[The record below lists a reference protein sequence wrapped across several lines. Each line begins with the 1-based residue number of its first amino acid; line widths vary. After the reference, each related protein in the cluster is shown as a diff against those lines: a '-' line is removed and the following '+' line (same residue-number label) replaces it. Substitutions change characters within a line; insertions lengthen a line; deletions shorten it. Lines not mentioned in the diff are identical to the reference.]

1 MEKFLVMT
9 GRNLKNYFRS
19 KGAIFFSLLS
29 MLIVI
34 CLMVFFLGDMQVES
48 IVEILDQ
55 FPGRDRMADEKNAE
69 LLILSWTCA
78 GIISINAVTVTL
90 SVYSTMIKDRTTGKL
105 NSIYT
110 APIGRMAIAASYV
123 ASAWTA
129 SVLVCGLTLIITEV
143 YGVIKGLDP
152 FTFGVHMQLIGMIM
166 VNSFTYATVV
176 YFFAVISKTESAWSG
191 LGTVVGTLVGFLGG
205 IYIPIGSLSE
215 SIGNV
220 MKCTPVIYGTAMF
233 RSVMAKGIIDTTFA
247 DLPDEVTAGYRA
259 VMGIDLELFGRE
271 VSVME
276 EGILIL
282 IFGAVFL
289 VIGAGMLK
297 YGKKSDR

>member
-1 MEKFLVMT
+1 MEKLLVMT

-48 IVEILDQ
+48 IVEILNQ
-55 FPGRDRMADEKNAE
+55 FPGRDGIADEKNAE
-69 LLILSWTCA
+69 LLVLSWTCA

-90 SVYSTMIKDRTTGKL
+90 SVYSTMIKDRATGKL

-129 SVLVCGLTLIITEV
+129 SVLVCGLTLIITEI
-143 YGVIKGLDP
+143 YGVIKGLEP

-166 VNSFTYATVV
+166 VNSFTYATVM
-176 YFFAVISKTESAWSG
+176 YFLAVISKTESAWSG

-233 RSVMAKGIIDTTFA
+233 RSVMSKGIIDTTFT

>member
-271 VSVME
+271 VNVME

-289 VIGAGMLK
+289 VIGTGMLK
-297 YGKKSDR
+297 YGKKTDR

>member
-29 MLIVI
+29 MLVVI
-34 CLMVFFLGDMQVES
+34 CLMVFFLGDMNVES
-48 IVEILDQ
+48 IVDILDQ
-55 FPGRDRMADEKNAE
+55 FPGRDKIADEKNAE
-69 LLILSWTCA
+69 LLVLSWTCA

-90 SVYSTMIKDRTTGKL
+90 AVYSTMIKDKATGKL

-110 APIGRMAIAASYV
+110 APISRMTIAASYV

-129 SVLVCGLTLIITEV
+129 SVLVCGLTLILTEV
-143 YGVIKGLDP
+143 YGVIKGLEP

-166 VNSFTYATVV
+166 INSFTYAAVM
-176 YFFAVISKTESAWSG
+176 YFLAVISKTESAWSG

-215 SIGNV
+215 TIGNV

-233 RSVMAKGIIDTTFA
+233 RSVMSKGIIDTIFTG
-247 DLPDEVTAGYRA
+247 LPDEVAVEYRA

-271 VSVME
+271 ISVAE

-282 IFGAVFL
+282 IFGVVFL
-289 VIGAGMLK
+289 VIGTGMLK

>member
-29 MLIVI
+29 MLVVI

-48 IVEILDQ
+48 IVGILDQ
-55 FPGRDRMADEKNAE
+55 FPGRDRIADEKNAE
-69 LLILSWTCA
+69 LLVLSWTCA

-90 SVYSTMIKDRTTGKL
+90 AVYSTMIKDRATGKL

-110 APIGRMAIAASYV
+110 APIGRMVIAASYV

-129 SVLVCGLTLIITEV
+129 SVLICGLTLIITEV
-143 YGVIKGLDP
+143 YGVVKGLDP

-166 VNSFTYATVV
+166 VNSFTYATVM
-176 YFFAVISKTESAWSG
+176 YFLAVISKTESAWSG

-205 IYIPIGSLSE
+205 IYIPVGSLSE

-233 RSVMAKGIIDTTFA
+233 RSVMSKGIIDTTFA
-247 DLPDEVTAGYRA
+247 DLPDEVIAGYRT

-282 IFGAVFL
+282 IFGTVFL
-289 VIGAGMLK
+289 VIGTGMLK
-297 YGKKSDR
+297 YGKKTDR

>member
-129 SVLVCGLTLIITEV
+129 SVLVCGLTFIITEV

-271 VSVME
+271 VNVME

-289 VIGAGMLK
+289 VIGTGMLK
-297 YGKKSDR
+297 YGKKTDR

>member
-48 IVEILDQ
+48 IVEILNQ
-55 FPGRDRMADEKNAE
+55 FPGRDGIADEKNAE
-69 LLILSWTCA
+69 LLVLSWTCA

-90 SVYSTMIKDRTTGKL
+90 SVYSTMIKDRATGKL

-129 SVLVCGLTLIITEV
+129 SVLVCGLTLIITEI
-143 YGVIKGLDP
+143 YGVIKGLEP

-166 VNSFTYATVV
+166 VNSFTYATVM
-176 YFFAVISKTESAWSG
+176 YFLAVISKTESAWSG

-233 RSVMAKGIIDTTFA
+233 RSVMSKGIIDTTFT

>member
-55 FPGRDRMADEKNAE
+55 FPGRDGIADEKNAE
-69 LLILSWTCA
+69 LLVLSWTCA

-90 SVYSTMIKDRTTGKL
+90 SVYSTMIKDRATGKL

-166 VNSFTYATVV
+166 VNSFTYATVM
-176 YFFAVISKTESAWSG
+176 YFLAVISKTESAWSG

-215 SIGNV
+215 AIGNV

-282 IFGAVFL
+282 IFGVVFL
-289 VIGAGMLK
+289 VIGTGMLK
-297 YGKKSDR
+297 YGKKTDR

>member
-48 IVEILDQ
+48 IVEILNQ
-55 FPGRDRMADEKNAE
+55 FPGRDGIADEKNAE
-69 LLILSWTCA
+69 LLVLSWTCA

-90 SVYSTMIKDRTTGKL
+90 SVYSTMIKDRATGKL

-129 SVLVCGLTLIITEV
+129 SVLVCGLTLIITEI
-143 YGVIKGLDP
+143 YGVIKGLEP

-166 VNSFTYATVV
+166 VNSFTYATVM
-176 YFFAVISKTESAWSG
+176 YFLAVISKTESAWSG

-233 RSVMAKGIIDTTFA
+233 RSVMSKGIIDTTFT

-289 VIGAGMLK
+289 VVGTGMLK
-297 YGKKSDR
+297 YGKKTDR

>member
-29 MLIVI
+29 MIVVI
-34 CLMVFFLGDMQVES
+34 CLMVFFLGDSHVKS
-48 IVEILDQ
+48 IMEILDQ
-55 FPGRDRMADEKNAE
+55 FPGRDRIADEKNAE
-69 LLILSWTCA
+69 LLVLSWTCA

-90 SVYSTMIKDRTTGKL
+90 AVYSTMIKDRATGKL

-123 ASAWTA
+123 TSAWTA
-129 SVLVCGLTLIITEV
+129 SVLICGLTLIITEV
-143 YGVIKGLDP
+143 YGVIKGLEP

-166 VNSFTYATVV
+166 VNSFTYATVM
-176 YFFAVISKTESAWSG
+176 YFLAVISKTESAWSG

-233 RSVMAKGIIDTTFA
+233 RSVMSKGIIDTTFA

-259 VMGIDLELFGRE
+259 VLGIDLELFGRE
-271 VSVME
+271 VSVLE

-282 IFGAVFL
+282 IFGVVFL
-289 VIGAGMLK
+289 VIGTGMLK
-297 YGKKSDR
+297 YGKRTDR

>member
-1 MEKFLVMT
+1 MEKLLVMT

-34 CLMVFFLGDMQVES
+34 CLMVFFLGDMNVES

-69 LLILSWTCA
+69 LLVLSWTCA

-90 SVYSTMIKDRTTGKL
+90 AVYSTMIKDRATGKL

-129 SVLVCGLTLIITEV
+129 SVLICGLTLIITEV

-166 VNSFTYATVV
+166 VNSFAYATVM
-176 YFFAVISKTESAWSG
+176 YFLAVISKTESAWSG

-215 SIGNV
+215 SIENV

-233 RSVMAKGIIDTTFA
+233 RSVMSKGIIDATFT

>member
-1 MEKFLVMT
+1 MEKLLVMT

-34 CLMVFFLGDMQVES
+34 CLMVFFLGDMNVES

-69 LLILSWTCA
+69 LLVLSWTCA

-90 SVYSTMIKDRTTGKL
+90 AVYSTMIKDRATGKL

-129 SVLVCGLTLIITEV
+129 SVLICGLTLIITEV
-143 YGVIKGLDP
+143 YGVIKGLEA

-166 VNSFTYATVV
+166 VNSFTYATVM
-176 YFFAVISKTESAWSG
+176 YFLAVISKTESAWSG

-215 SIGNV
+215 SIGSV

-233 RSVMAKGIIDTTFA
+233 RSVMSKGIIDITFA

-289 VIGAGMLK
+289 VIGTGMLK

>member
-176 YFFAVISKTESAWSG
+176 YFLAVISKTESAWSG

-271 VSVME
+271 VNVME

-289 VIGAGMLK
+289 VIGTGMLK
-297 YGKKSDR
+297 YGKKTDR

>member
-1 MEKFLVMT
+1 MDKFLVMT

-48 IVEILDQ
+48 IVGILDQ
-55 FPGRDRMADEKNAE
+55 FPGRDGIADEKNAE
-69 LLILSWTCA
+69 LLVLSWTCA

-90 SVYSTMIKDRTTGKL
+90 SVYSTMIKDRATGKL

-129 SVLVCGLTLIITEV
+129 SVLICGLTLIITEV

-166 VNSFTYATVV
+166 VNSFTYATVM
-176 YFFAVISKTESAWSG
+176 YFLAVISKTESAWSG

-215 SIGNV
+215 AIGNV
-220 MKCTPVIYGTAMF
+220 MKCTPVIYGTARF
-233 RSVMAKGIIDTTFA
+233 RIVMSK
-247 DLPDEVTAGYRA
+247 
-259 VMGIDLELFGRE
+259 
-271 VSVME
+271 
-276 EGILIL
+276 
-282 IFGAVFL
+282 
-289 VIGAGMLK
+289 
-297 YGKKSDR
+297 

>member
-48 IVEILDQ
+48 IVEILNQ
-55 FPGRDRMADEKNAE
+55 FPGRDGIADEKNAE
-69 LLILSWTCA
+69 LLVLSWTCA

-90 SVYSTMIKDRTTGKL
+90 SVYSTMIKDRATGKL

-129 SVLVCGLTLIITEV
+129 SVLVCGLTLIITEI
-143 YGVIKGLDP
+143 YGVIKGLEP

-166 VNSFTYATVV
+166 VNSFTYATVM
-176 YFFAVISKTESAWSG
+176 YFLAVISKTESAWSG

-233 RSVMAKGIIDTTFA
+233 RSVMSKGIIDTTFT

-276 EGILIL
+276 EGILIV